1 MKKRFVIRQ
10 NVCKGSANLRQY
22 QIKTVFYFI
31 VEMPPTLFKG
41 SANRRQ
47 YQIKTVFYFIVEM
60 PPTLLYKGNVQ
71 KNLLRKPLSPIRFCF
86 GKPFALLW

>member
-1 MKKRFVIRQ
+1 MPPTLF
-10 NVCKGSANLRQY
+10 KGSANRRQY

-47 YQIKTVFYFIVEM
+47 YQIKTCFYFIVEM
-60 PPTLLYKGNVQ
+60 PPALLYKGNVQ
-71 KNLLRKPLSPIRFCF
+71 KNLLRKPLFPNRSCF